1 MVLFTQIEQ
10 ETEDK
15 IYSNFIDSL
24 KSSKT
29 KDVYDKALKQFMKFS
44 NITSYSSLLQTS
56 DIEEKIKQYIID
68 VRNRELSTSFMHIFL
83 SSIKAFFEMNDIEN
97 IKWRKLKRFMGEK
110 TPKHDDRCYNHEE
123 ILTMLNVSDLKLKV
137 TILLM
142 SSAGL
147 RIGALPTLL
156 IKHLKKVSGV
166 YKIDVYKGLKGK
178 GQYYTFC
185 SFECVTAIDTYLKF
199 RERCGEKITGD
210 SPLLRKDFDSDFHE
224 SARNKVF
231 PIKAHSVSMALFHL
245 LVKIGIR
252 TIDHVNSRNRKD
264 VKLTHGFRK
273 FFETQLVNA
282 NIHETIIRK
291 LTGHSDNANLTQLYS
306 RQTEEEMLNEYEKA
320 VDNLTI
326 NSENRLKRELKASQE
341 KQDEISLMKLE
352 HKKEMNN
359 MRQDLAKI
367 LSLVQENP
375 KLANVKTEVLST
387 SSLHDKMKK

>member
-10 ETEDK
+10 ESEDK
-15 IYSNFIDSL
+15 VYSNFIDSL

-110 TPKHDDRCYNHEE
+110 TPKHDDRCYNHKE

-166 YKIDVYKGLKGK
+166 YKIDVYK
-178 GQYYTFC
+178 
-185 SFECVTAIDTYLKF
+185 D
-199 RERCGEKITGD
+199 
-210 SPLLRKDFDSDFHE
+210 
-224 SARNKVF
+224 
-231 PIKAHSVSMALFHL
+231 
-245 LVKIGIR
+245 
-252 TIDHVNSRNRKD
+252 
-264 VKLTHGFRK
+264 
-273 FFETQLVNA
+273 
-282 NIHETIIRK
+282 
-291 LTGHSDNANLTQLYS
+291 
-306 RQTEEEMLNEYEKA
+306 
-320 VDNLTI
+320 
-326 NSENRLKRELKASQE
+326 
-341 KQDEISLMKLE
+341 
-352 HKKEMNN
+352 
-359 MRQDLAKI
+359 
-367 LSLVQENP
+367 
-375 KLANVKTEVLST
+375 
-387 SSLHDKMKK
+387 